1 MFYLGQR
8 FQLGTISS
16 FTRLR
21 MLAKRGRDATSK
33 KKASCTPQGRTG
45 TVCQMHQNSCL
56 RDLCSYQ
63 INEKPQLTLASIE
76 SITRII
82 SISKSKGWLP
92 STSLHTVFPGGSAVK
107 NLPANAEAAGD
118 AGLIPGSQRSPGG
131 GDGSSPR
138 YSCLGNS
145 MDRGAWRATVHRVAE
160 LGTTE
165 HANSLCVI
173 IPFLLHHF

>member
-21 MLAKRGRDATSK
+21 MLAERGRDATSK

-118 AGLIPGSQRSPGG
+118 AGLIPGLGRFPWRRKGLPTLVFWPGEFHGLYSPWG
-131 GDGSSPR
+131 
-138 YSCLGNS
+138 
-145 MDRGAWRATVHRVAE
+145 HKE
-160 LGTTE
+160 LG
-165 HANSLCVI
+165 
-173 IPFLLHHF
+173 HH